1 MSKTI
6 TQTIEVFEYD
16 DLKTNDELCEK
27 IYQKFWLDNPDNI
40 NPWAE
45 ENLNSFKKFAETL
58 NMGFDYSLSNAEYSD
73 RSCYIKLDTSDYH
86 HIAPNKRAEHI
97 YLLLKDYTGN
107 GYCFCA
113 DLKVYADKLISEW
126 HKDYSIDDFAQDIQ
140 NTMFEMWFKDNR
152 DYFSK
157 EYFLDHVES
166 NSYEFTI
173 DGKKW
178 SLAESMN
185 EGDYHVN
192 KEVY

>member
-6 TQTIEVFEYD
+6 TQTIEVFGYD

-97 YLLLKDYTGN
+97 SLLLKDYTGN

-113 DLKVYADKLISEW
+113 DLKDYADKLISEW
-126 HKDYSIDDFAQDIQ
+126 HKDYSIDEFAEDIQ
-140 NTMFEMWFKDNR
+140 NRMFEMWFQDNQ

-157 EYFLDHVES
+157 EYFLNDVES

-173 DGKKW
+173 DGK
-178 SLAESMN
+178 LF
-185 EGDYHVN
+185 
-192 KEVY
+192 